1 MRVPVRVKEDD
12 GVGRLQVEPE
22 TSGARRKQK
31 DEVLRVFDGE
41 ELKQSLTVLAF
52 GGAVEAQVAELA
64 PYTIYNQ
71 IYRLWSII
79 HFTLCITIQ

>member
-22 TSGARRKQK
+22 ASGARRKQK
-31 DEVLRVFDGE
+31 DEVLRVLDGE
-41 ELKQSLTVLAF
+41 ELKQSLAVLAF

-64 PYTIYNQ
+64 PYIFKYICYGVSYILPNT
-71 IYRLWSII
+71 
-79 HFTLCITIQ
+79 FTIQ